1 VKIALPLREGHK
13 TSFFNVK
20 KDIFLLRGEMSM
32 KTVGYLFML
41 VITVATLS
49 ACDSGKGPSKPTSAT
64 SSQSLK

>member
-1 VKIALPLREGHK
+1 MKEGHI
-13 TSFFNVK
+13 TSFFYVK
-20 KDIFLLRGEMSM
+20 KDIFLLLGEMSM

-64 SSQSLK
+64 SSPSLK